1 MSTPA
6 AIVELQARR
15 WQDSAEAVY
24 KEAASFRRQ
33 VEAFTSQLGARQ
45 HVGAET
51 LVAVEVDLTIF
62 RQRLEGLER
71 RIQRLEQI
79 ERSAPC

>member
-6 AIVELQARR
+6 AIAELEAKR
-15 WQDSAEAVY
+15 WQDSAEAIY
-24 KEAASFRRQ
+24 REATSFRRQ
-33 VEAFTSQLGARQ
+33 VAAFTSQLGASQ
-45 HVGAET
+45 QLGDET

-71 RIQRLEQI
+71 RIQRLEQV
-79 ERSAPC
+79 ERGAPC